1 MKFAKNILIV
11 GLTNALDSWT
21 IMAERDVEEVTM
33 SDYASSYNTRNMAF
47 LGRCCCK
54 IVNLKDHYYK
64 HIG

>member
-33 SDYASSYNTRNMAF
+33 SDYASSFWDDVVARMST
-47 LGRCCCK
+47 
-54 IVNLKDHYYK
+54 
-64 HIG
+64 

>member
-33 SDYASSYNTRNMAF
+33 SVDGVVARLST
-47 LGRCCCK
+47 
-54 IVNLKDHYYK
+54 
-64 HIG
+64 